1 MVTDPVCFTE
11 LEEESAEEKTEF
23 RGQTYYFDSERC
35 RKVFEANPG
44 EYAAH
49 IPEKV
54 YGDHGRRRHGPRQQE

>member
-11 LEEESAEEKTEF
+11 LDEKSAKEKAEF
-23 RGQTYYFDSERC
+23 RGHTYYFHSERC
-35 RKVFEANPG
+35 RKVFEANPD

-54 YGDHGRRRHGPRQQE
+54 YGDHGHPKHR